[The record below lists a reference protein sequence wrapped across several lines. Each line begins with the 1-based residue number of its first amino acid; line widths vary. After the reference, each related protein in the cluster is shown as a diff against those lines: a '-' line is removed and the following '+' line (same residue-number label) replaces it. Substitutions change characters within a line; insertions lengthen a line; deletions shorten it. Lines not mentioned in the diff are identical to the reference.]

1 MILKVVNYEKRDNT
15 EEVFDVTNYID
26 GITNASVTFNDDIGL
41 PTVKCTIENSAAISI
56 SVPNV
61 AYLMNDN
68 GKTIDR
74 IAAPKFDGPE
84 NNGVFPELHEAINEA
99 VNKSM
104 E

>member
-1 MILKVVNYEKRDNT
+1 MILKVVNYENRDGKDGVW
-15 EEVFDVTNYID
+15 EVADYID
-26 GITNASVTFNDDIGL
+26 GITNASVTFDDILGL
-41 PTVKCTIENSAAISI
+41 PMVKCTIENAVVISI

-74 IAAPKFDGPE
+74 IEKVETDSA
-84 NNGVFPELHEAINEA
+84 NIFPALHDAIDEA
-99 VNKSM
+99 VAKSM